1 MYLTSHLLDTTIHD
15 LLNVENHCSKYG
27 VFKLNFSA
35 RVFCDFISDSFFSD
49 SYLNILYCIITMFS

>member
-49 SYLNILYCIITMFS
+49 SYLNILAL